1 MPIDVK
7 KTLEKLD
14 AAVAK
19 SQDADVLK
27 ALHGIK
33 EDITALS
40 VEKDELE
47 KSKKE
52 LDDANHKLTDAL
64 KQSIISGPAK
74 SIEEDKA
81 GGAASVPPKDFE
93 EILKEKIAESK
104 KGK

>member
-40 VEKDELE
+40 WKRTSSRSR
-47 KSKKE
+47 KRS
-52 LDDANHKLTDAL
+52 LTTR
-64 KQSIISGPAK
+64 IIS
-74 SIEEDKA
+74 
-81 GGAASVPPKDFE
+81 
-93 EILKEKIAESK
+93 
-104 KGK
+104 